1 MLTKELY
8 ESKIDAV
15 RDNFNRVKELVNADD
30 QLFKLI
36 NEN

>member
-8 ESKIDAV
+8 ESKIQAIQ
-15 RDNFNRVKELVNADD
+15 DNFNRVKTLENADD